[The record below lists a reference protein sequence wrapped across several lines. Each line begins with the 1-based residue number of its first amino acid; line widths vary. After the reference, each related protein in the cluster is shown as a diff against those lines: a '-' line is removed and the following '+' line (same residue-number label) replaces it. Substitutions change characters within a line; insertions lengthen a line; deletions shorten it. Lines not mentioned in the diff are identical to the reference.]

1 MGKPLRFSAVLL
13 LPLSL
18 SLPAFLHLCS
28 LCCIIPRP
36 LSSVIMIICCPP
48 LCLLC
53 IGHPLSLFP
62 YICLKTHTHTLS
74 FCSLPQEFHAWLA
87 KGGAGGCPDAFPQW
101 LLDPG
106 YFGIAYLNI
115 TFNMSA
121 VYSMCIVTTM
131 HFCLFLLFLNNS
143 RQHSIHAVFIKDTLF
158 LFVSHRLCL
167 EQCTSIIL
175 YFYCFWGL

>member
-1 MGKPLRFSAVLL
+1 MFIMLHHPTSSQLGNYDYMLPSSVLVVYGT
-13 LPLSL
+13 PSL
-18 SLPAFLHLCS
+18 SLPLY
-28 LCCIIPRP
+28 
-36 LSSVIMIICCPP
+36 LSEN
-48 LCLLC
+48 
-53 IGHPLSLFP
+53 
-62 YICLKTHTHTLS
+62 THTHTLS

-131 HFCLFLLFLNNS
+131 HFSIFLLFLNNS
-143 RQHSIHAVFIKDTLF
+143 RQHSIHAVFIKDTFF
-158 LFVSHRLCL
+158 LFVSHWLCL

-175 YFYCFWGL
+175 YFYCF